1 MRRARRAT
9 VVGFRACGIPR
20 CRRGPRGILVGRCG
34 VARGL
39 PEERGKGIPVDRQAV
54 GQAQACAPAP
64 EKVCCSPRVRC
75 AQSAKLCL
83 HRRRWTTSAPGHA
96 ARQMSIRAGGKRW
109 STSTRAVCGPM
120 ALFQLTS
127 DAIPAGHQTIAG
139 PTHLPSNLRNGR
151 HARPRKGTLAAST
164 PAAARARSSSAR
176 PERSARVCAASA
188 SSPTP
193 AKRADV
199 KQ

>member
-1 MRRARRAT
+1 MRHTARPARPPWHPGRT
-9 VVGFRACGIPR
+9 V
-20 CRRGPRGILVGRCG
+20 RRRQGA
-34 VARGL
+34 ARGKS
-39 PEERGKGIPVDRQAV
+39 KGHSRRQAV
-54 GQAQACAPAP
+54 GQEQACAPAP
-64 EKVCCSPRVRC
+64 EKVCCSPRVRF

-83 HRRRWTTSAPGHA
+83 HRHRWTTSAPGHA
-96 ARQMSIRAGGKRW
+96 ARQMSSRAGGKRW
-109 STSTRAVCGPM
+109 STSTRAACGPM

-164 PAAARARSSSAR
+164 PAAARARSSSSAR

-188 SSPTP
+188 SSSTP
-193 AKRADV
+193 AKRAHV